1 LMMKIDRSSLG
12 LYVHI
17 PFCIKK
23 CAYCDFY
30 SQTDYSVVDPYL
42 QGLLT
47 EAFMVSE
54 RYQGRSIDTVY
65 IGGGTPSSL
74 SAVQL
79 DGLLSSLRR
88 IFDIVD
94 GAEFTLEANPAT
106 LDEEKLRVLQ
116 TNGVNRLSIGL
127 QSASNQELC
136 RLSRIHSYEDFENT
150 YRLARRYID
159 NISLD
164 LMFGLPHQTEKSFR
178 KTLEKAVAFEPNHIS
193 MYALKIEEGTPFY
206 QMGEK
211 LALPNEDEVANMY
224 LYACDFLEKAGYQQ
238 YEISNFARQGCLSR
252 HNFRY
257 WNREEY
263 IGLGPAAHSYIDGRR
278 YANAKDLMA
287 YIQALSKGK
296 MPPLSEDD
304 LLSSQEKIEEEI
316 MLKLRTTEGLDLA
329 YLNDVLGYAI
339 EKTAAQKI
347 QDYIKNGFLLQKGT
361 SIAFTPRGFLVSNT
375 IISDLLP

>member
-1 LMMKIDRSSLG
+1 MMKIDRSSLG

>member
-1 LMMKIDRSSLG
+1 MMMKIDRSSLG

>member
-1 LMMKIDRSSLG
+1 MKIDRSSLG